1 MNAIREVIY
10 RGKSETII
18 ILKISLKNIILI
30 ILTLIMST
38 YDMYFSKKNK
48 NYMFNT
54 LSQLILQE
62 TSYDIKYDSTYIELY
77 RLHYPSIFDMI
88 DTDEISILNKELI
101 NHIGE
106 IILNK
111 LKKPKTIYQKVE
123 DKKSEIQI
131 PEKKNIVNIYSIHR
145 SKDSKNRFDFKIQLK
160 DNHKTLSETKS
171 FPKEFWPKS
180 ITLLKEQNSLFSN
193 DTIFLRFNDT
203 DNIAFKFKSKNIIG
217 DDEYYTY
224 ECLSDDTI
232 EYDKILNIEIL
243 NYLLM
248 TPCTKRD
255 IFKIRRIKNIKYEN
269 HKYTCVEIK
278 DNSFSMNQEI
288 GLLNKDKEY
297 IRSVFSK
304 HILDDYILIEC
315 EDLKDS
321 KYILKMNQNIS
332 IQILV

>member
-1 MNAIREVIY
+1 
-10 RGKSETII
+10 
-18 ILKISLKNIILI
+18 
-30 ILTLIMST
+30 MST

-62 TSYDIKYDSTYIELY
+62 TGYDIKYDSTYIELY

-106 IILNK
+106 IILQK
-111 LKKPKTIYQKVE
+111 LNQPQTIHQKLENKKP
-123 DKKSEIQI
+123 EIKI

-145 SKDSKNRFDFKIQLK
+145 NKDSLNRFDFKIQLK
-160 DNHKTLSETKS
+160 DNPKTLQ
-171 FPKEFWPKS
+171 PKS

-193 DTIFLRFNDT
+193 DTIFLRFYDT
-203 DNIAFKFKSKNIIG
+203 DNISFKFKSKNIIG

-224 ECLSDDTI
+224 ECSTD
-232 EYDKILNIEIL
+232 DKIIYEDTLHIEIL

-255 IFKIRRIKNIKYEN
+255 VFKIKKYKDIKYEN
-269 HKYTCVEIK
+269 HKYTCLEIK
-278 DNSFSMNQEI
+278 DNSFFVNQEI
-288 GLLNKDKEY
+288 GLLNKDKIY
-297 IRSVFSK
+297 MKSVFSK
-304 HILDDYILIEC
+304 HILDDYILIEF

-332 IQILV
+332 IQILI

>member
-1 MNAIREVIY
+1 
-10 RGKSETII
+10 
-18 ILKISLKNIILI
+18 
-30 ILTLIMST
+30 MST

-48 NYMFNT
+48 NYMFST
-54 LSQLILQE
+54 LSHLILKE
-62 TSYDIKYDSTYIELY
+62 TGYDISNDSTYIELY

-111 LKKPKTIYQKVE
+111 LKKPQTIHQDSE
-123 DKKSEIQI
+123 DKIEPNIKI

-145 SKDSKNRFDFKIQLK
+145 SKDSINRFDFKIQLK
-160 DNHKTLSETKS
+160 DNPKTL
-171 FPKEFWPKS
+171 WPKS

-224 ECLSDDTI
+224 ECITD
-232 EYDKILNIEIL
+232 DKIRYKKPLHIEIL
-243 NYLLM
+243 NYLLI
-248 TPCTKRD
+248 TPCKKRD
-255 IFKIRRIKNIKYEN
+255 IFKIKRSKDIKYEN
-269 HKYTCVEIK
+269 NKFTCLEIK
-278 DNSFSMNQEI
+278 DNSFYVNQEI
-288 GLLNKDKEY
+288 GLLNKDKVY
-297 IRSVFSK
+297 IQSVFSK
-304 HILDDYILIEC
+304 YIIDDYILVENI
-315 EDLKDS
+315 DLKDI

>member
-1 MNAIREVIY
+1 
-10 RGKSETII
+10 
-18 ILKISLKNIILI
+18 
-30 ILTLIMST
+30 MST

-48 NYMFNT
+48 NYMFQT
-54 LSQLILQE
+54 LAHLILQE
-62 TSYDIKYDSTYIELY
+62 TGYDISNDSTYIEIY
-77 RLHYPSIFDMI
+77 RLNYPSIFDMI

-106 IILNK
+106 IILHK
-111 LKKPKTIYQKVE
+111 LKKPQTIHQKAE
-123 DKKSEIQI
+123 DKTYSEIKI

-145 SKDSKNRFDFKIQLK
+145 NKDSKNRFDFKIQLK
-160 DNHKTLSETKS
+160 DNPKSSSETKD
-171 FPKEFWPKS
+171 FWPKS

-224 ECLSDDTI
+224 ECLTD
-232 EYDKILNIEIL
+232 DKIKYKDPLHIEIL

-248 TPCTKRD
+248 NPCTKRD
-255 IFKIRRIKNIKYEN
+255 IFKIKKYKDIKYEN
-269 HKYTCVEIK
+269 HKYTCLEIK
-278 DNSFSMNQEI
+278 DNNFSINQEI

-297 IRSVFSK
+297 IKSVFSN

-315 EDLKDS
+315 EDFKDS
-321 KYILKMNQNIS
+321 KYILKMNQNIT
-332 IQILV
+332 IKILI

>member
-1 MNAIREVIY
+1 
-10 RGKSETII
+10 
-18 ILKISLKNIILI
+18 
-30 ILTLIMST
+30 MST

-48 NYMFNT
+48 NYMFQT
-54 LSQLILQE
+54 LSHLILQE
-62 TSYDIKYDSTYIELY
+62 TGYDIKDDSTYIELY

-106 IILNK
+106 IILHK
-111 LKKPKTIYQKVE
+111 LKTPQTIHQKTE
-123 DKKSEIQI
+123 DKTYSEIKI

-145 SKDSKNRFDFKIQLK
+145 SKDSKNRFNFKIQLK
-160 DNHKTLSETKS
+160 DNPKS
-171 FPKEFWPKS
+171 FLPKS

-224 ECLSDDTI
+224 ECITDDTI
-232 EYDKILNIEIL
+232 EYKDTLHIEIL

-248 TPCTKRD
+248 NPCNKRD
-255 IFKIRRIKNIKYEN
+255 IFKIKRIKDIKYEN
-269 HKYTCVEIK
+269 HKYTCLQIK
-278 DNSFSMNQEI
+278 DNSFSVDQEI

-297 IRSVFSK
+297 MKSVFSK
-304 HILDDYILIEC
+304 HILDDYILIDC

-321 KYILKMNQNIS
+321 KYIFKMNQNIS
-332 IQILV
+332 IEILI

>member
-1 MNAIREVIY
+1 M
-10 RGKSETII
+10 
-18 ILKISLKNIILI
+18 
-30 ILTLIMST
+30 
-38 YDMYFSKKNK
+38 FS
-48 NYMFNT
+48 T

-62 TSYDIKYDSTYIELY
+62 TGYDIKDDSTYIELY

-88 DTDEISILNKELI
+88 DTDEISVLNKELI

-106 IILNK
+106 IILHK
-111 LKKPKTIYQKVE
+111 LKNPQTIHRDSE
-123 DKKSEIQI
+123 DKIVSEIKI

-145 SKDSKNRFDFKIQLK
+145 EKNSVNRFDFKIQLK
-160 DNHKTLSETKS
+160 DNPKS
-171 FPKEFWPKS
+171 FLPKS

-203 DNIAFKFKSKNIIG
+203 DNIAFKFKNKNIIG

-224 ECLSDDTI
+224 ECLTDDEI
-232 EYDKILNIEIL
+232 RYKDPLHIEIL

-255 IFKIRRIKNIKYEN
+255 IFKIKRSKDIKYEN
-269 HKYTCVEIK
+269 SKYTCLEIK
-278 DNSFSMNQEI
+278 DNSFIVNQEI
-288 GLLNKDKEY
+288 GLLNKDKIY
-297 IRSVFSK
+297 MKSVFSK

-321 KYILKMNQNIS
+321 KYIFKMNQNIS
-332 IQILV
+332 IQVLI